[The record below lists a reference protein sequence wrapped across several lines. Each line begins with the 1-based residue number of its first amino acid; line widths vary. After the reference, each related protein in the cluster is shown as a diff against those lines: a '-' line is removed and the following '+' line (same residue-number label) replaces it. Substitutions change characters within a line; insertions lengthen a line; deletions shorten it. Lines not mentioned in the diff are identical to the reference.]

1 MEDFKQDVGK
11 WHRLNSSDL
20 TPFVEEEVK
29 HLSEH
34 MQKTYVEAQQAL
46 EAESQELKSL
56 KAEKIKIV
64 NAIDLPTMHLLMLM
78 NIMRRPRQ

>member
-11 WHRLNSSDL
+11 WNRLNSSDL

-46 EAESQELKSL
+46 KAESQELKSL